1 MKPDFANYRLRLS
14 RRAALAWAGAVVVGS
29 ALPSWGNDG
38 QARIGLTPVFLSDD
52 QELLRLIRGYLESA
66 IGEPVQLVQRRT
78 YQEITA
84 MLLAG
89 QIDAAWICGYPYV
102 RHRTRLSIM
111 AAPVWRDHPLY
122 QSYLIARPDR
132 AAGGLA
138 QLRGDIH
145 AFSDPDSNSGYL
157 VTRAA
162 LAGLQSTPDE
172 FFSRSFFTYG
182 HRNVVRAVASGLA
195 QSGSVDGYV
204 WEALARAE
212 PTLTAATL
220 VVEKSEWLGFP
231 PIACLSERLGS
242 ERIKAL
248 AAALTAMPDDFRGR
262 EILTLL
268 QLDGFAPA
276 PDDLYDGIASLA
288 AIVDAQG

>member
-1 MKPDFANYRLRLS
+1 
-14 RRAALAWAGAVVVGS
+14 
-29 ALPSWGNDG
+29 
-38 QARIGLTPVFLSDD
+38 VFLSND
-52 QELLRLIRGYLESA
+52 QELLRLIRSYLEAA

-102 RHRTRLSIM
+102 RHRDQISVM
-111 AAPVWRDHPLY
+111 AVPIWRGRPLY

-132 AAGGLA
+132 VGEGLEP
-138 QLRGDIH
+138 LRGDIH

-162 LAGLQSTPDE
+162 LAGLQASPDS

-204 WEALARAE
+204 WEALASAE
-212 PTLTAATL
+212 PNLTDATK
-220 VVEKSEWLGFP
+220 VVGKSDWFGFP

-242 ERIKAL
+242 DRMDAL
-248 AAALTAMPDDFRGR
+248 VAALTAMPGEPRGQ
-262 EILTLL
+262 EILRLL
-268 QLDGFAPA
+268 QLGFARPS
-276 PDDLYDGIASLA
+276 PNLSTASRRWSRS
-288 AIVDAQG
+288 